1 MAAAHVKAA
10 KKLTRVKIRAISLAG
25 KALLEED
32 IFDRVFSLSR
42 LSSFDNRR
50 ASDVKLRNL
59 FFALFGLLQ
68 LHLSLRDIIQLMVFA
83 NVKQNR
89 TRNLLCVYR

>member
-32 IFDRVFSLSR
+32 IFDRVLQ
-42 LSSFDNRR
+42 
-50 ASDVKLRNL
+50 VKWYEFVRQ
-59 FFALFGLLQ
+59 ALGSQEVSEML
-68 LHLSLRDIIQLMVFA
+68 
-83 NVKQNR
+83 
-89 TRNLLCVYR
+89 